1 MTRSLSLGISS
12 ESSFGGQTIQVNSS
26 YNGTNY
32 PSVINVGCGAYLS
45 KADAFALFTLVL
57 NSDGSATLYASGTVL
72 ATVANIWGPGVP
84 IPPMT
89 GNCTL
94 TQFSGMGTSSWTAAY
109 NQTFGQL
116 ELIAYTDAKPA
127 AFVYTNAYAWGLV

>member
-1 MTRSLSLGISS
+1 
-12 ESSFGGQTIQVNSS
+12 
-26 YNGTNY
+26 
-32 PSVINVGCGAYLS
+32 
-45 KADAFALFTLVL
+45 LFTLVL